1 MGCWPYFD
9 PLMSKKTTRSHT
21 KFVDIYKVKTF
32 SSKLVVSVLN
42 LKKKKKIVADHPMN
56 TRTKF
61 DSNRPSGFGEV
72 SQ

>member
-42 LKKKKKIVADHPMN
+42 LKKKKKN
-56 TRTKF
+56 CSGS
-61 DSNRPSGFGEV
+61 SNEHSYQV
-72 SQ
+72 